1 MLLRTTV
8 ASRRSRTGRPGYNTL
23 QIHAI
28 YSRGMDRAL
37 KERIVGAVVLVVIA
51 VLVVPV
57 FLDGPTPDAEMISE
71 PVTLPGQDDADDRR
85 TVVLRLDRD
94 QPLPVSSSQPEI
106 RPVSTHS
113 AAAGGEAPQPA
124 AVEQRE
130 VPAAGEKAE
139 STPEPEPE
147 PELPAREQTPPP
159 SGAPAGEA
167 DSESVTG
174 MWAVQ
179 IGSFSNKENADRL
192 AAGLREKGYA
202 AFLSQVKTDEGE
214 LHRVRIGPQKDR
226 ASAEAVAANL
236 EADNVDGQ
244 VVPHP

>member
-1 MLLRTTV
+1 MTHT
-8 ASRRSRTGRPGYNTL
+8 
-23 QIHAI
+23 I
-28 YSRGMDRAL
+28 YSRRMDRAL

-57 FLDGPTPDAEMISE
+57 FLDGPTPDGEMISE
-71 PVTLPGQDDADDRR
+71 PVALPGQDGSDDRR

-106 RPVSTHS
+106 RPASTRP
-113 AAAGGEAPQPA
+113 AAAGGESPKTVA
-124 AVEQRE
+124 ADDRE
-130 VPAAGEKAE
+130 ATATIVPATGDETGPRPDPEPETE
-139 STPEPEPE
+139 SRPDPEPEPE
-147 PELPAREQTPPP
+147 RDPPARGPNPPAAAAP
-159 SGAPAGEA
+159 SGEA
-167 DSESVTG
+167 ATESATG

-202 AFLSQVKTDEGE
+202 AFLSQIKTDEGE

-226 ASAEAVAANL
+226 ASAESVASML